1 MTEETISVIVPV
13 YNVEAYL
20 EKCVRSV
27 LAQSCGDFELL
38 LIDDGSKDGSG
49 AVCDRLA
56 AEDERIRV
64 IHQENRGLAA
74 ARNRGLGEAKG
85 GYIIFLDSDDYWDGG
100 VLEALRDGLKA
111 AGAGIALFPLLYVD
125 EEGKALPSP
134 EMPKPDRYTRD
145 EILHLLCHDGSVQ
158 LVTAVNRLSEKRLWK
173 TLRFPEGRYHEDEF
187 TAHRLFAACPE
198 FVLLERPYYY
208 YVQRGGSITRTDS
221 PERFLDRVDAF
232 LDRAVFLEELGRKED
247 VPPTL
252 KRAMHWYLLMLS
264 EIPVRSLKNCAHWPE
279 ISERFRQGLVRY
291 GWQSLFGRKETLAVK
306 RPGLWQSLHRLRHG
320 GK

>member
-74 ARNRGLGEAKG
+74 ARNRGLDEAKG
-85 GYIIFLDSDDYWDGG
+85 RYIIFLDSDDYWDGG

-125 EEGKALPSP
+125 EEGK
-134 EMPKPDRYTRD
+134 
-145 EILHLLCHDGSVQ
+145 
-158 LVTAVNRLSEKRLWK
+158 

-187 TAHRLFAACPE
+187 TAHRLFAACPAL
-198 FVLLERPYYY
+198 VLLDQPYYY

-221 PERFLDRVDAF
+221 PERYLDRVDAF

-279 ISERFRQGLVRY
+279 ISERFRQGLVKY